1 MSSDVFL
8 SDGLTRE
15 RISPATANLQR
26 EIREILQATREDND
40 GGRHYNFEVQKI
52 VLDSNGVG
60 NGDVL
65 PCKDVR
71 LSTDGSDVTVTIKD
85 SADDVGDGDA
95 NGFLLPTIATG
106 AYPPLQV
113 DNVGRLRFYGTASKI
128 VYVLAR
134 K

>member
-8 SDGLTRE
+8 SDGLSRE

-26 EIREILQATREDND
+26 EIREILQETLEKNI
-40 GGRHYNFEVQKI
+40 GGEHYNFEVQKI
-52 VLDSNGVG
+52 TLDSNGVG

-71 LSTDGSDVTVTIKD
+71 LSTDGSDLTVTIKD
-85 SADDVGDGDA
+85 SADGAGDGDA

-106 AYPPLQV
+106 APVIIQV
-113 DNVGRLRFYGTASKI
+113 DNVGRLRFYGTGAKI